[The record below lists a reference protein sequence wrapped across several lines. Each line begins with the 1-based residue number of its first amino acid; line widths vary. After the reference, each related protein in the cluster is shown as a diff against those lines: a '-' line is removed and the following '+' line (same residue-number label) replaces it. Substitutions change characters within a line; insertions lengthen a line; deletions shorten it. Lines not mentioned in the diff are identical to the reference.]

1 MGERL
6 LHTQEVGGSK
16 PPAPTTEAADQGTQD
31 ALAGPGSTHAQ
42 ALSARPDEYEQR
54 VVSFCDEACS
64 NLGRIPGTP
73 PGTVGVGGTRLFP
86 PNPRSRFCRL
96 PDPNPWS
103 PSRTAHERRSPAE
116 GMSYGVETAAQRRS
130 RLSER
135 RR

>member
-1 MGERL
+1 MLWQVPGARTPR
-6 LHTQEVGGSK
+6 HCRPVRTSTNNGSF
-16 PPAPTTEAADQGTQD
+16 PSAMRPART
-31 ALAGPGSTHAQ
+31 
-42 ALSARPDEYEQR
+42 SAE
-54 VVSFCDEACS
+54 S
-64 NLGRIPGTP
+64 LGHP

-103 PSRTAHERRSPAE
+103 PSRTAHDRRSPAE
-116 GMSYGVETAAQRRS
+116 GMSYGVETAAQRRG